1 MRSLFA
7 KMLAS
12 FLLTVMIS
20 TVAGFYIWSTFE
32 RRQPPQTPGIGRSFE
47 LREAKQAWETGGAV
61 GLEAFFVRWKEAMS
75 TVGADA
81 VLTDGSG
88 IDVLTHHDWLKEIKE
103 SN

>member
-20 TVAGFYIWSTFE
+20 TVAGFYIWNTFE
-32 RRQPPQTPGIGRSFE
+32 RRQTPQTPGIGRSFE
-47 LREAKQAWETGGAV
+47 LREARQAWETGGPA
-61 GLEAFFVRWKEAMS
+61 GLEAFFIRWKEAMS
-75 TVGADA
+75 TVGAEA

-88 IDVLTHHDWLKEIKE
+88 PVPRSRSRPGHG
-103 SN
+103 